1 MKRAA
6 LTDYAI
12 GYASMPQPPDT
23 TREDAR
29 EDAISAR
36 FDEIW
41 DDADLLAG
49 ALEYDGLP
57 FSLRTATL
65 LRDCARRMR
74 LSGNKPASDAEQF
87 VVAVVKDLHDCVL
100 RAAVQDIDSADWEP

>member
-1 MKRAA
+1 MKRAY
-6 LTDYAI
+6 LTDYGI

-23 TREDAR
+23 SREDR
-29 EDAISAR
+29 RDDAISAR

-41 DDADLLAG
+41 DNADLLSG
-49 ALEYDGLP
+49 ALEYDGIP
-57 FSLRTATL
+57 FTLHTATL

-74 LSGNKPASDAEQF
+74 LSGNKPVTDAEQF
-87 VVAVVKDLHDCVL
+87 VLAVVQDLHDCVL